1 MMLLNRAGLRF
12 EKWGKASEVYL
23 GSLSYLF
30 GEEKIEAIYE
40 TNRTNIIEK

>member
-12 EKWGKASEVYL
+12 EKWGKASGVYL

-30 GEEKIEAIYE
+30 GEGK
-40 TNRTNIIEK
+40 NRGHIGVEQN